1 MSPHAIRLLA
11 LTLIVVALAPAA
23 QAAPGQEPID
33 SDVGMSVIAPPPA
46 PDPDRPTRTS
56 SGKVVRGADPQLP
69 PALGPYPA
77 KVVVIV
83 YSDFQCPVCARV
95 TDATHQIPEEWPG
108 EVRVEFRQHPLAMHA
123 NAANA
128 AVASLA
134 AHRQGKF
141 WEMHDVLF
149 AHQAALDPESL
160 ATYAG
165 EIGLDLPR
173 FRHDFGDPDLRSRV
187 TQEGALADQLGATG
201 TPAFLINGRLQ
212 VGWGSWNGFRSQVQQ
227 ELAVVNELLAKG
239 TKLTAVHELRARA
252 LAKDAAA
259 FQAYKKAVIDSRA
272 QGVRRSATKEAS

>member
-1 MSPHAIRLLA
+1 MLA
-11 LTLIVVALAPAA
+11 LIVVAFASAA
-23 QAAPGQEPID
+23 KAAPGQEPIG
-33 SDVGMSVIAPPPA
+33 SDVGMSVIAPPAA

-56 SGKVVRGADPQLP
+56 SGKVVRSTDSRLP

-77 KVVVIV
+77 KVLVIV

-108 EVRVEFRQHPLAMHA
+108 EVRVEFRQHALTMHA
-123 NAANA
+123 NAENA

-141 WEMHDVLF
+141 WEMHDLLF
-149 AHQAALDPESL
+149 AHQAALDPDSL
-160 ATYAG
+160 TTYAG

-173 FRHDFGDPDLRSRV
+173 FQRDFGDPDLRSRV
-187 TQEGALADQLGATG
+187 KQEGALADQLGATG

-212 VGWGSWNGFRSQVQQ
+212 VGWGSWNGFRFQVQQ
-227 ELAVVNELLAKG
+227 ELAAVNELLAQG

>member
-1 MSPHAIRLLA
+1 
-11 LTLIVVALAPAA
+11 
-23 QAAPGQEPID
+23 
-33 SDVGMSVIAPPPA
+33 
-46 PDPDRPTRTS
+46 
-56 SGKVVRGADPQLP
+56 VVRGTDPQLP

-95 TDATHQIPEEWPG
+95 TDATHQIAEEWPG

-141 WEMHDVLF
+141 WEMHDLLF

-160 ATYAG
+160 AAYAG
-165 EIGLDLPR
+165 EIGLDMTR
-173 FRHDFGDPDLRSRV
+173 FRHDSGDPELRRRV
-187 TQEGALADQLGATG
+187 KQEGALADQLGATG

-212 VGWGSWNGFRSQVQQ
+212 VGWGSWQGFRGQVQQ
-227 ELAVVNELLAKG
+227 ELAAVNELLAKG
-239 TKLTAVHELRARA
+239 TKLTAVHELRAQA
-252 LAKDAAA
+252 LAKDPGA
-259 FQAYKKAVIDSRA
+259 FQAYKVEVIDSPARR
-272 QGVRRSATKEAS
+272 VRQSATKQPR